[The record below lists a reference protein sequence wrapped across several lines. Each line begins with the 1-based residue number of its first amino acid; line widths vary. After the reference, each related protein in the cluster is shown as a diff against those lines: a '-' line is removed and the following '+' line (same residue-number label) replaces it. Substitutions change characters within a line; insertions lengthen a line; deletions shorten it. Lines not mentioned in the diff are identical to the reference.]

1 MYHCCK
7 QYITRTRLKDD
18 GTTGHYE
25 TTEQSGSAGLQRG
38 SQQDDDLS
46 TVLSSFTM
54 GETKGQCWRV
64 SESHWDKLK
73 QIMYLTYC
81 TFHTPNVSNKH
92 RSRASMGGADTAV
105 RPFETTTT
113 CLDCPVVFQSDR
125 TTKQQQ

>member
-1 MYHCCK
+1 M
-7 QYITRTRLKDD
+7 
-18 GTTGHYE
+18 TGHYE

-92 RSRASMGGADTAV
+92 RSRASMGGGGYSCTTLRNDDYMPRLSRRLSV
-105 RPFETTTT
+105 RPHNKTAAVIIFSHSLKT
-113 CLDCPVVFQSDR
+113 FMG
-125 TTKQQQ
+125 